1 MADFAF
7 RKNLTEG
14 LGSVEIQTEYE
25 KQWKKLEVGLGG
37 KAKWKKCVVLRCN
50 NNNNKKRHKK
60 V

>member
-37 KAKWKKCVVLRCN
+37 KAKWKKCVAM
-50 NNNNKKRHKK
+50 
-60 V
+60 